1 MPSSEVRYQ
10 RGDHYR
16 HHDDDLLQHKMH
28 HRSSSGSTS
37 SLLSGPHRK
46 KPSRTKSR
54 LQPSVAGSSSVEN
67 GKAFSSSSK
76 ASKVQCYK
84 GQQED
89 YLTKKKVE

>member
-1 MPSSEVRYQ
+1 MSFQFRPEMPSSEVRYQ

-54 LQPSVAGSSSVEN
+54 LQPSVAGSSSV
-67 GKAFSSSSK
+67 SSK